1 MSFLELDKESRR
13 IEASLQLEWVDS
25 GEVKL
30 SVLLVVIWKSD
41 LELRETG

>member
-1 MSFLELDKESRR
+1 MSFLELDKENRR
-13 IEASLQLEWVDS
+13 IEVSLQLEWVDS

-41 LELRETG
+41 LALHEIG